1 MAPDKSNSCAAASSS
16 AAGAVTGPA
25 LGPSGVGFN
34 RWMRERRAQG
44 DTLPLT
50 CYLVFLCSV
59 LLQQGRTLPTP
70 YLLYYIG
77 MTAMVITLLAW
88 RLSGAPS
95 YPQWRDWVHG
105 AIRVD
110 VFFNPAQ
117 LYLMQRSWAADA
129 SPNRLAALPQII
141 LNSGTVQLFVHSFM
155 HCISLPCQLLL
166 QTLCTDEV
174 LEQLKLKGTKG
185 VLLRNYLGL
194 LRQLQETKELEL
206 EAKDRELEAISA
218 VKDRDLLAKE
228 FELQRVTANL
238 LLLRGK
244 LHARGLIE
252 YAEEQ
257 LRLRY
262 NLPRLSRVDLWSKI
276 SENAS
281 GDAEVE
287 ELVACISASSGWPRT
302 VIAKEVAHL
311 YKQLSGDIHDVG
323 LYQQSAMAV
332 DLAVPP
338 LQPKQAGLLQ
348 CIARITGVAVN
359 IVYYTPAGED
369 GA

>member
-1 MAPDKSNSCAAASSS
+1 MSLRTLNLPSSQASATLQSSVHCCAALYMLFSNRRLLFASQGRS
-16 AAGAVTGPA
+16 AAF
-25 LGPSGVGFN
+25 PS
-34 RWMRERRAQG
+34 
-44 DTLPLT
+44 
-50 CYLVFLCSV
+50 
-59 LLQQGRTLPTP
+59 
-70 YLLYYIG
+70 
-77 MTAMVITLLAW
+77 
-88 RLSGAPS
+88 
-95 YPQWRDWVHG
+95 
-105 AIRVD
+105 
-110 VFFNPAQ
+110 
-117 LYLMQRSWAADA
+117 RSWASTA
-129 SPNRLAALPQII
+129 SLRIRAKSRERVVVCSAFQLP
-141 LNSGTVQLFVHSFM
+141 SE
-155 HCISLPCQLLL
+155 
-166 QTLCTDEV
+166 DEV

-262 NLPRLSRVDLWSKI
+262 NLPWLSRVDLWSKI